1 MDLDNMRSL
10 GKYPTPLA
18 TRIPSPTPCFF
29 RWPSLCIDEN
39 IIAVVPDHK
48 LEAFTSDGHPV
59 A

>member
-10 GKYPTPLA
+10 GKYSTPLA
-18 TRIPSPTPCFF
+18 NPHTKSDALLF
-29 RWPSLCIDEN
+29 RWPSLCIEEN

-48 LEAFTSDGHPV
+48 LEAFITDGHPV